1 MLARRH
7 KAKLAQLWLMLFVL
21 GCAHPLQAFG
31 RIMAPPLLTK
41 LDDPKEPGLQV
52 RK

>member
-1 MLARRH
+1 MPWAARPNALPCVGPSPLR
-7 KAKLAQLWLMLFVL
+7 
-21 GCAHPLQAFG
+21 LQAFG

-52 RK
+52 LGGWPGVC